1 MSPDAAEPTVS
12 PDAVPTTASPDAAE
26 STVSPKAVAS
36 FTEVHVAFNRLFRPP
51 VRALQ
56 GLSLQVG
63 RGQVLGLL
71 GPNGAGKTTALCCL
85 LGLLRPAGGEVL
97 RFGRPV
103 TTTSRQKPDQQVGVL
118 LEETRLPPFLTARQI
133 LETVCALRG
142 LKDANKKQELDRIV
156 NDCRVEQLLD
166 RRAATLSKGQAR
178 KVGLAAALVADP
190 PLLILDEP
198 SAGLDAAVRIEFEQM
213 LLKLKDGRRTVIIA
227 SHLLGEVETACT
239 HIAVMTGGRAVV
251 SGRTDT
257 LLEQARADGR
267 SQIHVSDT
275 DADTLDRL
283 TLSYERSRYPGLLL
297 LTADLP
303 DQELMTRLQQAGV
316 FPRRVEPGASLK
328 TFYLAVVGEEQDK
341 SE

>member
-1 MSPDAAEPTVS
+1 VSPDAVPPTVS
-12 PDAVPTTASPDAAE
+12 PDAVAPTASPE
-26 STVSPKAVAS
+26 AVAS
-36 FTEVHVAFNRLFRPP
+36 FTEVQVAFHRLFRPP
-51 VRALQ
+51 IPALQ
-56 GLSLQVG
+56 GLSLQVE
-63 RGQVLGLL
+63 RGQVVGLL

-85 LGLLRPAGGEVL
+85 LGLLRPTSGKVL
-97 RFGRPV
+97 CFGRPV
-103 TTTSRQKPDQQVGVL
+103 TTTSRQKPDEQVGVL
-118 LEETRLPPFLTARQI
+118 LEETKLPPFLTARQI
-133 LETVCALRG
+133 LEAVCEVRG
-142 LKDANKKQELDRIV
+142 LKDTKKKEELDRIV

-198 SAGLDAAVRIEFEQM
+198 SAGLDASVRIEFEQM
-213 LLKLKDGRRTVIIA
+213 LLRLKDGKRTVIIA
-227 SHLLGEVETACT
+227 SHLLGEVEAACT

-267 SQIHVSDT
+267 SEIHVSDA

-297 LTADLP
+297 ITADLP
-303 DQELMTRLQQAGV
+303 DQELMTRLQRAGV

-328 TFYLAVVGEEQDK
+328 TFYLAVVGKEQDK